1 MPIKEN
7 QCHTPV
13 QDTAA
18 TGSPDTLNRF
28 PVQEVLHQGQ
38 ENAINA
44 QYLADIL
51 GFDSVRE
58 LQREIARERAA
69 GAVILSTCEN
79 GGGYYLPADSGEVRQ
94 FIRTLENRAANTY
107 KALQSARTYLKQQGE
122 SEDGKCKGHH

>member
-7 QCHTPV
+7 QCHTPD
-13 QDTAA
+13 QDAAA
-18 TGSPDTLNRF
+18 TGSPDTLTFF
-28 PVQEVLHQGQ
+28 PVQEVLHQGH

-58 LQREIARERAA
+58 LQKQIAHERKA

-79 GGGYYLPADSGEVRQ
+79 GGGYYLPGDEWEVRR
-94 FIRTLENRAANTY
+94 FIQTLESRARNTMA
-107 KALQSARTYLKQQGE
+107 ALRSAKDYLQQQREGII
-122 SEDGKCKGHH
+122 DGK